1 MRIAICD
8 DLQTE
13 RQKTIEALDSVI
25 RNFSVNEFDDGAEL
39 IKSHEVLPYDLIIL
53 DILMPKISG
62 MDTAAQIRKNDTKT
76 PIVFISTSEEFGVQS
91 YRVLAFDY
99 LLKPIDT
106 EQLRAC
112 MRRLLSQRTKKH
124 YITVTYSGTETKI
137 LLSNIQCLE
146 SNLRKVIFTLS
157 ENREIEVVGK
167 LTDYE
172 EFLLHHGFCRCHKSY
187 LVNMEYIDSIDND
200 VFYLTSGKTMKIS
213 RTYLQSAKRH
223 ILTMYLRRRERHEP
237 FRKYRI
243 AVCDTF
249 YMYSGRLFHD
259 ELPCA
264 GKTCLWVFCC
274 RNSSLSGIQFL
285 YHDSLWK
292 YGASKC
298 YFIHNRTAVFCVDI
312 VDHQR

>member
-62 MDTAAQIRKNDTKT
+62 MDTAAQIRKKDTKT

-213 RTYLQSAKRH
+213 RTYLQSAKKA
-223 ILTMYLRRRERHEP
+223 YFDYVFEGGLR
-237 FRKYRI
+237 
-243 AVCDTF
+243 
-249 YMYSGRLFHD
+249 
-259 ELPCA
+259 
-264 GKTCLWVFCC
+264 
-274 RNSSLSGIQFL
+274 N
-285 YHDSLWK
+285 
-292 YGASKC
+292 
-298 YFIHNRTAVFCVDI
+298 
-312 VDHQR
+312 